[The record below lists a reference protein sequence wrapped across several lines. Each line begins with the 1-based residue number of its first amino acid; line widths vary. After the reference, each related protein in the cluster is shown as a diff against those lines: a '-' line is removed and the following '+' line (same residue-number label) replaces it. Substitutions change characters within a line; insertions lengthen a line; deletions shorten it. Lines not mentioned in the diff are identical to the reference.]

1 MSADFCDSPRCLFRF
16 SVQTFII
23 RLEKI
28 SKTHLIWEN
37 KVLWGRGIK
46 GQNIMRQLCSHWL
59 KIKVAQNGLKQV
71 SPNVHTLLYTNSYS
85 GGPLFC
91 NFRLR
96 KSLKIRGKITGLLIC
111 MLMQIMFPVFCN
123 LRNGISYKIR
133 RILTK

>member
-37 KVLWGRGIK
+37 KVFWSRRIK

-71 SPNVHTLLYTNSYS
+71 SPNVHTLLYTNCYS
-85 GGPLFC
+85 AGPLFC

-96 KSLKIRGKITGLLIC
+96 KSLKIRGTLQNKGPL
-111 MLMQIMFPVFCN
+111 N
-123 LRNGISYKIR
+123 LYANANYVS
-133 RILTK
+133 RIL